1 MYNLLN
7 LLRRVSLFGSYTQ
20 NFQIHWK
27 IILVMYWVQVFD
39 RKDLTSKGPIFLNSA
54 ALIFKTK
61 NAICLKIVEDW
72 IKCNKF
78 WTRMITFCLL
88 ILSMLCMESVH
99 SCGLSDLV
107 RILQECSRRLFSN
120 WNSSYCNVASGQ
132 CKDNK
137 RTSNLM
143 SSSSIPISF
152 SWFVYQCGRFLWI
165 IFVYHTPCRLPHGP
179 MWCIENHLSFRTLK
193 SFHATY
199 DKVLTL

>member
-27 IILVMYWVQVFD
+27 IILVMYKVQVFV
-39 RKDLTSKGPIFLNSA
+39 RKDSTSKGPIFLNSA
-54 ALIFKTK
+54 ALTFKTK

-107 RILQECSRRLFSN
+107 RILQECSRRLFLTEILAIAMWHLVS
-120 WNSSYCNVASGQ
+120 VKTTKEPQ
-132 CKDNK
+132 
-137 RTSNLM
+137 
-143 SSSSIPISF
+143 ISCHH
-152 SWFVYQCGRFLWI
+152 YRFPSVSLGL
-165 IFVYHTPCRLPHGP
+165 FTHVVGFY
-179 MWCIENHLSFRTLK
+179 E
-193 SFHATY
+193 
-199 DKVLTL
+199 